1 MLEYKQLCVCVLCA
15 TNGLTGD
22 LLGSGFTG
30 THVAIV
36 TDGIMVKDLIDEC
49 GYISRAQLE
58 VGGIFPETVET
69 DEMTRRGFDQLHIR

>member
-1 MLEYKQLCVCVLCA
+1 MSVTSNV
-15 TNGLTGD
+15 TGL
-22 LLGSGFTG
+22 LLK
-30 THVAIV
+30 V
-36 TDGIMVKDLIDEC
+36 TIPNCG